1 MKVELYGKRYYTD
14 KSGCLYSDVLHY
26 ILGIPSVSLT
36 QMYNMRQMIEERS
49 QKGIIF
55 MKIED
60 ENRKLKNEV
69 NLGLLLNRTPPKD
82 IPFFIVLFLP
92 IIFLK

>member
-36 QMYNMRQMIEERS
+36 AMYHVRQEALKRS
-49 QKGIIF
+49 
-55 MKIED
+55 
-60 ENRKLKNEV
+60 
-69 NLGLLLNRTPPKD
+69 
-82 IPFFIVLFLP
+82 
-92 IIFLK
+92 

>member
-36 QMYNMRQMIEERS
+36 QMYNMRQMIEKKILER
-49 QKGIIF
+49 KYIYEIRR
-55 MKIED
+55 
-60 ENRKLKNEV
+60 RKSK
-69 NLGLLLNRTPPKD
+69 T
-82 IPFFIVLFLP
+82 
-92 IIFLK
+92 